1 LAAAASFEALFQAER
16 LNDALRLLPRLAKES
31 AVRYRPRLN
40 LALLKASDKLVEV
53 GRVNDAAL
61 TLNLIKTTDIMI
73 DWQEGEVDSKTAQV
87 EQRSALG
94 NASKE
99 FIERLQQE
107 VTTLEANLEHLRK
120 LPSNTPPA
128 ENLELPSEHIVE
140 IFPNGLILLNG
151 APMDGIDD
159 PNMNRLSTT
168 LSRLKL
174 SSDRAGI
181 DTVVKI
187 QADPD
192 SPHQRAIDVL
202 NASARADITK
212 VSFAS
217 YAE

>member
-1 LAAAASFEALFQAER
+1 MKVSTVL
-16 LNDALRLLPRLAKES
+16 ES
-31 AVRYRPRLN
+31 E
-40 LALLKASDKLVEV
+40 DKV
-53 GRVNDAAL
+53 
-61 TLNLIKTTDIMI
+61 DITPMI
-73 DWQEGEVDSKTAQV
+73 DVV
-87 EQRSALG
+87 FLLLIY
-94 NASKE
+94 
-99 FIERLQQE
+99 FMFLPLQQE
-107 VTTLEANLEHLRK
+107 ADIGIK

-151 APMDGIDD
+151 APMDSIDD
-159 PNMNRLSTT
+159 RNMERLSTT
-168 LSRLKL
+168 LTRLKL

-192 SPHQRAIDVL
+192 SAHQRAIDVL
-202 NASARADITK
+202 NASALADITK

>member
-1 LAAAASFEALFQAER
+1 MKVSSVL
-16 LNDALRLLPRLAKES
+16 ES
-31 AVRYRPRLN
+31 EHKV
-40 LALLKASDKLVEV
+40 
-53 GRVNDAAL
+53 
-61 TLNLIKTTDIMI
+61 DITPMI
-73 DWQEGEVDSKTAQV
+73 DVV
-87 EQRSALG
+87 FLLLIY
-94 NASKE
+94 
-99 FIERLQQE
+99 FMFLPLQQE
-107 VTTLEANLEHLRK
+107 ADIGIK

-159 PNMNRLSTT
+159 RNMKRLSKT
-168 LSRLKL
+168 LTRLKL

-202 NASARADITK
+202 NASALADITK
-212 VSFAS
+212 VSFAA
-217 YAE
+217 YAN

>member
-1 LAAAASFEALFQAER
+1 MKVSSVL
-16 LNDALRLLPRLAKES
+16 ES
-31 AVRYRPRLN
+31 E
-40 LALLKASDKLVEV
+40 DKV
-53 GRVNDAAL
+53 
-61 TLNLIKTTDIMI
+61 DITPMI
-73 DWQEGEVDSKTAQV
+73 DVV
-87 EQRSALG
+87 FLLLIY
-94 NASKE
+94 
-99 FIERLQQE
+99 FMFLPLQQE
-107 VTTLEANLEHLRK
+107 ADIGIK

-140 IFPNGLILLNG
+140 IFPNVLILLNG

-159 PNMNRLSTT
+159 RNMERLSST
-168 LSRLKL
+168 LTRLKL

-202 NASARADITK
+202 NASALADITK

>member
-1 LAAAASFEALFQAER
+1 MKVSSVL
-16 LNDALRLLPRLAKES
+16 ES
-31 AVRYRPRLN
+31 E
-40 LALLKASDKLVEV
+40 DKV
-53 GRVNDAAL
+53 
-61 TLNLIKTTDIMI
+61 DITPMI
-73 DWQEGEVDSKTAQV
+73 DVV
-87 EQRSALG
+87 FLLLIY
-94 NASKE
+94 
-99 FIERLQQE
+99 FMFLPLQQE
-107 VTTLEANLEHLRK
+107 ADIGIK

-140 IFPNGLILLNG
+140 IFPNGLILLKG

-159 PNMNRLSTT
+159 RNMERLSTT
-168 LSRLKL
+168 LTRLKL

-202 NASARADITK
+202 NASALADITK

>member
-1 LAAAASFEALFQAER
+1 MKVSTVL
-16 LNDALRLLPRLAKES
+16 ES
-31 AVRYRPRLN
+31 E
-40 LALLKASDKLVEV
+40 DKV
-53 GRVNDAAL
+53 
-61 TLNLIKTTDIMI
+61 DITPMI
-73 DWQEGEVDSKTAQV
+73 DVV
-87 EQRSALG
+87 FLLLIY
-94 NASKE
+94 
-99 FIERLQQE
+99 FMFLPLQQE
-107 VTTLEANLEHLRK
+107 ADIGIK

-151 APMDGIDD
+151 APMDSIDD
-159 PNMNRLSTT
+159 RNMGRLSTT
-168 LSRLKL
+168 LTRLKL

-202 NASARADITK
+202 NASALADITK

>member
-1 LAAAASFEALFQAER
+1 MKVSTVL
-16 LNDALRLLPRLAKES
+16 ES
-31 AVRYRPRLN
+31 E
-40 LALLKASDKLVEV
+40 DKV
-53 GRVNDAAL
+53 
-61 TLNLIKTTDIMI
+61 DITPMI
-73 DWQEGEVDSKTAQV
+73 DVV
-87 EQRSALG
+87 FLLLIY
-94 NASKE
+94 
-99 FIERLQQE
+99 FMFLPLQQE
-107 VTTLEANLEHLRK
+107 ADIGIK

-159 PNMNRLSTT
+159 RNMERLSTT
-168 LSRLKL
+168 LTRLKL

-192 SPHQRAIDVL
+192 SPHQRAIAVL
-202 NASARADITK
+202 NASALADITK